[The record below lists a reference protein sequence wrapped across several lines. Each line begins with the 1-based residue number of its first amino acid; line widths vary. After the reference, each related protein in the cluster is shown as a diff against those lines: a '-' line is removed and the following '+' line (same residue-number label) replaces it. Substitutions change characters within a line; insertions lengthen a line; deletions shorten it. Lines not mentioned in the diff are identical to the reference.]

1 MQIDTPVPK
10 EAFRAACRALL
21 ALSEE
26 WERLGYPSTTASTLA
41 RITIERLRTGYW
53 DEEDRPLATRMPT

>member
-1 MQIDTPVPK
+1 MVLDVPVPK

-26 WERLGYPSTTASTLA
+26 WERIGYPSTTASTLA
-41 RITIERLRTGYW
+41 VITLERLRSGYW
-53 DEEDRPLATRMPT
+53 DEDRPLASRLPA